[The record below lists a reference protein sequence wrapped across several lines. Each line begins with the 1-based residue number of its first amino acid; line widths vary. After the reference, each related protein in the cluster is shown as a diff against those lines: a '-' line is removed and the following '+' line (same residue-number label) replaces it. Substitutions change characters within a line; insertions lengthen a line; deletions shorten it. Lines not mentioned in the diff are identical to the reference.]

1 LCEHGFRPST
11 HGEETLDM
19 SSTAKRAAIT
29 TLVALSI
36 VVVAL
41 ALWKIKVVIALFFLG
56 IIVAASM
63 RPGVEW
69 LNKRRVPKGI
79 GVLIH
84 YVAFLGVIALVLW
97 LVVPSATK
105 QIQQAVGQVPTSASD
120 LHQQATHSHG
130 IKREILVGL
139 QKRLKKLPSGAGL
152 VHPAVTVTKTA
163 FEVLVGIFF
172 MFAVAAYWI
181 FERDK
186 AIGVVQSL
194 VPRRQRRVTRDTWVL
209 IDQKLGAF
217 VRGELILIVF
227 VAVVLSLCFWA
238 IGLPYWLLIG
248 TFAGVL
254 EIVPVIGP
262 LVAGGLAV
270 GVGFTDSWHLAL
282 FAGLVVLIVRQIEDY
297 AVVPKVMGHAVGLSP
312 LVVLVSVTS
321 IGILLGGFYVLLA
334 IPIAAVLSTLVD
346 VVLRD
351 VDPAEEDVPA
361 VLFAGAKEDG

>member
-1 LCEHGFRPST
+1 MGFPAST

-19 SSTAKRAAIT
+19 SSIAKRAAIV

-36 VVVAL
+36 VIAAL

-56 IIVAASM
+56 IIIAAAM

-69 LNKRRVPKGI
+69 LNKRGRVPKGF

-84 YVAFLGVIALVLW
+84 YTAFLGLVALLLW
-97 LVVPSATK
+97 LVVPSATT
-105 QIQQAVGQVPTSASD
+105 QVQQAMGQVPTSASD
-120 LHQQATHSHG
+120 LNQQAARSHG
-130 IKREILVGL
+130 IKREILLGI
-139 QKRLKKLPSGAGL
+139 QKRLDRLPSGTSL
-152 VHPAVTVTKTA
+152 IHPAVTVTKTA

-186 AIGVVQSL
+186 AIGLVQSL
-194 VPRRQRRVTRDTWVL
+194 VPRNYRRVTRDTWIL

-227 VAVVLSLCFWA
+227 VAVVLSLSFWA

-248 TFAGVL
+248 TFAGVF
-254 EIVPVIGP
+254 EIIPVIGP

-270 GVGFTDSWHLAL
+270 AVGFTVSWHLAL
-282 FAGLVVLIVRQIEDY
+282 FAGLIVLVLRQIEDY
-297 AVVPKVMGHAVGLSP
+297 AVVPKVLGHAVGLSP

-351 VDPAEEDVPA
+351 VDPAAEDVPT
-361 VLFAGAKEDG
+361 VLFAGAKEEA

>member
-1 LCEHGFRPST
+1 MGFPPST
-11 HGEETLDM
+11 PGEETLDM
-19 SSTAKRAAIT
+19 SSTAKRAAIV

-36 VVVAL
+36 VLAAV
-41 ALWKIKVVIALFFLG
+41 ALWKVRVVIALFFLG
-56 IIVAASM
+56 IIIAAAM
-63 RPGVEW
+63 RPGVDW
-69 LNKRRVPKGI
+69 LHKRARVPKGF

-84 YVAFLGVIALVLW
+84 YAVVLGLVALLLW
-97 LVVPSATK
+97 LVVPSATT
-105 QIQQAVGQVPTSASD
+105 QIQQAIGQVPASASQ
-120 LHQQATHSHG
+120 LHKQATQSHG
-130 IKREILVGL
+130 IKRQILLGL

-152 VHPAVTVTKTA
+152 VHPALTVTKTA
-163 FEVLVGIFF
+163 FEVVVGIFF

-186 AIGVVQSL
+186 AIGLVQSL
-194 VPRRQRRVTRDTWVL
+194 VPRDQRRVTRDTWIL

-227 VAVVLSLCFWA
+227 VAVVLSVSFWA

-248 TFAGVL
+248 TFAGVF

-270 GVGFTDSWHLAL
+270 GVGFTVSWHLAL
-282 FAGLVVLIVRQIEDY
+282 FAGLIVLILRQIEDY
-297 AVVPKVMGHAVGLSP
+297 AVVPKVLGHAVGLSP
-312 LVVLVSVTS
+312 LVVLVSVTT

-361 VLFAGAKEDG
+361 VLFAGAKEEA